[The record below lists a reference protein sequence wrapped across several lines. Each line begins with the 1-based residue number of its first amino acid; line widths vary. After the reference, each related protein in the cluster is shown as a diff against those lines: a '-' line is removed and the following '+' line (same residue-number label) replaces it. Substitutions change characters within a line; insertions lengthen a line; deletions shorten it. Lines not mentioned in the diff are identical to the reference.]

1 MDNEEDADARAYIVA
16 NAGGESDSDDVGS
29 SGGDLLCDEE
39 EPEQRSMRER
49 DWQTIPDALRSP
61 RGIISTA
68 VFGEDFMRLPDNK
81 VYTMDAVSKCWKTIP
96 LGSPSLLSDE
106 TEGGS
111 WVFCEACV
119 AQIPKTL
126 QEILYFFH
134 MLLGSVSDLKYYAV
148 PSRNVVLKRSRG
160 DRKVISDMIW
170 HKPVERGHFQSPGG
184 ASDELDLNKMMCAR
198 AGGQQMSLTVRIPP
212 FKVRLGFTG
221 ALYRH
226 AGGEGRKLIA
236 VVVVTWCRNWD
247 MLGYIQDCFLREP
260 AKKTPNLKQRQQ
272 EIKQMRYIWKK
283 MARFVAFDNLGL
295 DETQFGFPEDYSD
308 QPGGKLGPDSLFN
321 MFQIPFQIYGL
332 IKQELLEKAR
342 AANPLATGVRL
353 ESLKIV
359 GVQEMSF
366 KQDEIT
372 ADFMKYM
379 HEYVNNLVNERAA
392 FMQFLKVYYKPRG
405 KKKAGEE
412 EQPEEEEEEAASV
425 ATLACPGAWPLASD
439 GAVFTRWGMPK
450 LPLWLEFRPETN
462 PDPSATFDN
471 WLADVGGPNGIPELT
486 KTCLRSFLVQD
497 LEATPEEVFRT
508 WDHFLRDPRPAN
520 PSLVLQEYYG
530 EKADP
535 LNALVTAGYLR
546 PWWLGVVKDIQAQ
559 RERGT
564 SVLHAT
570 QSLRRYL
577 LSSSYYHTSSIHS
590 GAFRSARILQAQSI
604 VEKMDFKKVC
614 TEDSG
619 VEPTCISSFVGFL
632 CKTMTKDRAFD
643 PYQRANEGF
652 WRCWELLNKDF
663 LMNSSNL
670 EFMYEIMI
678 SQLQWMLGPYNE
690 TIAAYFQG
698 LHVISGNGHY
708 RVSTKEG
715 IFTDRRK
722 PNSTGMDWT
731 HGRLTELYQMLMDR
745 YGVMDPK
752 QNLQTPLNC
761 MGWTPASIPLLTN
774 ASICDGQ
781 VESLPDASLGL
792 RSLIATE
799 IRGDG
804 MGVFI
809 KGVFPRNSDGQEQ
822 LMVNTCDPEKT
833 NRRKMQI
840 KRKIAD
846 LQFCALSTNVS
857 AKNDAEN
864 EEYKTLTTVLHVMTP
879 GSGPHTKKQRTG
891 AFNNISCNPFGGR
904 QSKPKRQEAIS
915 NLLTYPHVW
924 ATCGPALT
932 NKAGIIP
939 AEISPTALGYLDWL
953 FFYIKESTDGVLDKH
968 VAESFKRMKDG
979 YEARQVAKSLWTQ
992 ASLFFYYYCGVGW
1005 A

>member
-1 MDNEEDADARAYIVA
+1 MDDDSDEPRARIIA
-16 NAGGESDSDDVGS
+16 NASDAEDSDGE
-29 SGGDLLCDEE
+29 GADLCSAE
-39 EPEQRSMRER
+39 EPVQRSMGER
-49 DWQTIPDALRSP
+49 DWQTIPDVLRCP
-61 RGIISTA
+61 RAAISTD
-68 VFGEDFMRLPDNK
+68 VFGHDFMRLPEDK
-81 VYTMDAVSKCWKTIP
+81 VHTMDAVSKCWKTV
-96 LGSPSLLSDE
+96 GVDSPSLLSDE

-119 AQIPKTL
+119 AQIPKNL

-134 MLLGSVSDLKYYAV
+134 MLQGSVQDLKYYAV
-148 PSRNVVLKRSRG
+148 PTRNVVLRKSRG
-160 DRKVISDMIW
+160 DRKIISDLIW
-170 HKPVERGHFQSPGG
+170 HKPVEQSHFHGVAGG
-184 ASDELDLNKMMCAR
+184 GDELDLNQMMCDR
-198 AGGQQMSLTVRIPP
+198 SEGSRQLMSLTVKVAP

-226 AGGEGRKLIA
+226 NGVDGRKLMA

-247 MLGYIQDCFLREP
+247 MLGYIQDCFLHEP

-308 QPGGKLGPDSLFN
+308 QPGGKLGVDSLFN
-321 MFQIPFQIYGL
+321 MFQIPFQIYGI
-332 IKQELLEKAR
+332 IKQELLEKLR
-342 AANPLATGVRL
+342 ADSPGATLHDIRL
-353 ESLKIV
+353 QGLNIV
-359 GVQEMSF
+359 GLPELTF
-366 KQDEIT
+366 KRDETT
-372 ADFMKYM
+372 ADFTKYM
-379 HEYVNNLVNERAA
+379 HAYVNNLVNERAG
-392 FMQFLKVYYKPRG
+392 FMQALKALNKPKG
-405 KKKAGEE
+405 KKKDDE
-412 EQPEEEEEEAASV
+412 PEEEEEGEAAAV
-425 ATLACPGAWPLASD
+425 ATLSCPGAWPLASD
-439 GAVFTRWGMPK
+439 GEAFTLWGMPR
-450 LPLWLEFRPETN
+450 LPLWLEFRPEAN
-462 PDPSATFDN
+462 PDSAATFEN

-497 LEATPEEVFRT
+497 LDATPESIFQT
-508 WDHFLRDPRPAN
+508 WNHFLRDSRPAN

-535 LNALVTAGYLR
+535 LNSLVTAGYLR

-559 RERGT
+559 RERGL

-570 QSLRRYL
+570 QSLQRYL

-590 GAFRSARILQAQSI
+590 GAFRSARIVQAQSI
-604 VEKMDFKKVC
+604 VEKMDFKRVC
-614 TEDSG
+614 VEDTSA
-619 VEPTCISSFVGFL
+619 EPTCLASFVRFL
-632 CKTMTKDRAFD
+632 CKTVAKDRMFD
-643 PYQRANEGF
+643 PYQRANEAF
-652 WRCWELLNKDF
+652 WRCLELMNKDF

-670 EFMYEIMI
+670 EFMYEIMV
-678 SQLQWMLGPYNE
+678 SQLLWMFGPYNE

-698 LHVISGNGHY
+698 LHSISGNGHF

-731 HGRLTELYQMLMDR
+731 HGRLTELFQMLMDR

-915 NLLTYPHVW
+915 NLLAYTHVW
-924 ATCGPALT
+924 ATCGPALM
-932 NKAGIIP
+932 NKAGVIP
-939 AEISPTALGYLDWL
+939 AEISPTTLGYLDWL
-953 FFYIKESTDGVLDKH
+953 FFYIKESTEGVLDKF
-968 VAESFKRMKDG
+968 VSESFKRMKDG

-992 ASLFFYYYCGVGW
+992 AKKIYQIVFLLAQV
-1005 A
+1005 